1 MCCASEL
8 AGHPNSF
15 HAALCMSARKPQQH
29 QKQRGKRLKSYLQ
42 KRIICNASV
51 LYLNKKLVTFSR
63 STVAVFCAH
72 DVRCEIEAALAFVL
86 TEPRLCT
93 PGPRARDPARSPRSQ
108 RGAQQHSRG
117 GGQGRRTHA
126 LDGCIRAGTPVAMY
140 QSCRAR
146 QGLRCC
152 TPSAGWVAR
161 ISAQVGT
168 AACIRGSGCL
178 YVRVCLLC

>member
-1 MCCASEL
+1 MT
-8 AGHPNSF
+8 
-15 HAALCMSARKPQQH
+15 
-29 QKQRGKRLKSYLQ
+29 
-42 KRIICNASV
+42 I

-152 TPSAGWVAR
+152 TPSAESSASLCKWGVRLHASVAQR
-161 ISAQVGT
+161 VSTLG
-168 AACIRGSGCL
+168 CILSVDWRW
-178 YVRVCLLC
+178 LLGPRR

>member
-1 MCCASEL
+1 MY
-8 AGHPNSF
+8 
-15 HAALCMSARKPQQH
+15 AR
-29 QKQRGKRLKSYLQ
+29 
-42 KRIICNASV
+42 
-51 LYLNKKLVTFSR
+51 
-63 STVAVFCAH
+63 
-72 DVRCEIEAALAFVL
+72 
-86 TEPRLCT
+86 
-93 PGPRARDPARSPRSQ
+93 PARSRPGSLAQ
-108 RGAQQHSRG
+108 VTARGTAAQQR

-178 YVRVCLLC
+178 YVRGCLLCQLSMALGSLVVPKPMRMLTRRLVRAEWEKCEIRCGQSEVGAPDGQSTFNRADLIG